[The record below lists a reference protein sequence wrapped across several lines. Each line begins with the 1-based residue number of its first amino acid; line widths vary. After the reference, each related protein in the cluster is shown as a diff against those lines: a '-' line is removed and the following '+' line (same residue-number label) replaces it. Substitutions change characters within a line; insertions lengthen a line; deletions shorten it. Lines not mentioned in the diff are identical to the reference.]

1 MWDSDEIAYFV
12 GFQVDLVEQPSKLS
26 GLVGL
31 PLLIPSSDAILE
43 KMRDGTYVVN
53 YSLLPGASM
62 APSKSLHSADADD
75 GFYRGEHGSRPEPVV
90 SNTTELL
97 DIIGARGLEG
107 LDDEGTRKAWYRSI
121 LDNVRFIVSLP
132 SVAPPDA
139 MRRATTSSMSFP

>member
-1 MWDSDEIAYFV
+1 MLTHAA
-12 GFQVDLVEQPSKLS
+12 
-26 GLVGL
+26 
-31 PLLIPSSDAILE
+31 DAILE

-75 GFYRGEHGSRPEPVV
+75 GFYRGDQHSRPEPVV

-107 LDDEGTRKAWYRSI
+107 LDDEGTRKAWYKSI
-121 LDNVRFIVSLP
+121 LDNVRLRSG
-132 SVAPPDA
+132 
-139 MRRATTSSMSFP
+139 TTSAMTR